1 MSGENS
7 LKNKTKN
14 ALLWNALDKVVT
26 QLVSVAINLIL
37 ARELLDKTDYGII
50 GMLAIFVAIA
60 NAVTD
65 CGLSAALVRKPV
77 ISEKDCNTAF
87 YFNIASALILYG
99 ILYFSAPAIARFYN
113 EPILIPLARV
123 LFLVPVISA
132 TGLVQATQ
140 LSKRIQF
147 NKLTVINMVSL
158 IVSGIAAIVTALLGY
173 GVWALIIQQV
183 SLAATKSLLLWIFNT
198 WRPKMQFSIT
208 SFKEMFSFGTNLTI
222 SGILNV
228 VFLNIYSSFIGKLY
242 KGEIGF
248 YTQAVRWSDMA
259 VFSLAGTIQ
268 TATYPVF
275 STVQTDEERLIRAY
289 RKTMRF
295 TAFVT
300 LPVLLGLVLISRP
313 LFLCLLTDKWADSI
327 PFMQLLCFAGIF
339 TVFTQIN
346 HNFLKIAGDSRL
358 LLLLEIGKMILVG
371 VMFCLTWRL
380 SPVAI
385 VLGQVIIRAIV
396 YFSNAY
402 FIGEKVGYSWKM
414 QCKDIFPYAAISV
427 AMVAVGYFAVL
438 PVQNI
443 YWQLVL
449 QIMICALYYLGMN
462 KWLHSRIFDE
472 VLQVIKR
479 DKDGND

>member
-1 MSGENS
+1 MHGESS

-65 CGLSAALVRKPV
+65 CGLSAALVRKSS
-77 ISEKDCNTAF
+77 ISEKDYNTTF
-87 YFNIASALILYG
+87 YFNIGAALVLYV

-123 LFLVPVISA
+123 LFLAPVVSA
-132 TGLVQATQ
+132 AGLVQSTQ
-140 LSKRIQF
+140 LAKQIQF

-158 IVSGIAAIVTALLGY
+158 FFSGVAAIAIALSGY

-183 SLAATKSLLLWIFNT
+183 SLATVKSLLLWIFNT
-198 WRPKMQFSIT
+198 WRPKMQFSII
-208 SFKEMFSFGTNLTI
+208 SFKEMFSFGTNLTL

-275 STVQTDEERLIRAY
+275 STVQTDAERLMRAY

-300 LPVLLGLVLISRP
+300 LPVLSGLVLISRP

-358 LLLLEIGKMILVG
+358 LLMLEIGKMILVG
-371 VMFCLTWRL
+371 IMFYLTWRL

-385 VLGQVIIRAIV
+385 VAGQVAVRIIV

-402 FIGEKVGYSWKM
+402 FIGKKVGYGWWL

-427 AMVAVGYFAVL
+427 VMVAVGYLAIL

-443 YWQLVL
+443 YWQLIL
-449 QIMICALYYLGMN
+449 QIMICALCYVGMN
-462 KWLHSRIFDE
+462 KWFRSRIFDE
-472 VLQVIKR
+472 VLHIIKR

>member
-1 MSGENS
+1 
-7 LKNKTKN
+7 
-14 ALLWNALDKVVT
+14 
-26 QLVSVAINLIL
+26 
-37 ARELLDKTDYGII
+37 
-50 GMLAIFVAIA
+50 
-60 NAVTD
+60 
-65 CGLSAALVRKPV
+65 
-77 ISEKDCNTAF
+77 
-87 YFNIASALILYG
+87 
-99 ILYFSAPAIARFYN
+99 
-113 EPILIPLARV
+113 
-123 LFLVPVISA
+123 
-132 TGLVQATQ
+132 
-140 LSKRIQF
+140 
-147 NKLTVINMVSL
+147 MVSL

-402 FIGEKVGYSWKM
+402 FIGKKVGYSWKM
-414 QCKDIFPYAAISV
+414 QCKDIFPYAVISV
-427 AMVAVGYFAVL
+427 TMVMVGYFAVL
-438 PVQNI
+438 RVQNI

-462 KWLHSRIFDE
+462 KWLRSRIFDE